1 LNNSLARS
9 LASIPASPLTVRVCT
24 PDDWRALKTVRLAA
38 LLDAPTAFGVTHA
51 SAAAYADADWQQ
63 RAASSAQRAYV
74 LAFDGN
80 NPVGIAAHA
89 VSGEGECHLLAMW
102 VAPAW
107 RGSDAAT
114 RLVAL
119 VKQRAMAG
127 GHARMVLDVAP
138 ENARAAAFY
147 QRQGFVF
154 TPHREPL
161 ASHPHIMLQQ
171 MACQL
176 QG

>member
-1 LNNSLARS
+1 MTSSLT
-9 LASIPASPLTVRVCT
+9 SILASPLTVRVCT
-24 PDDWRALKTVRLAA
+24 PGDWRALKAVRLAA

-63 RAASSAQRAYV
+63 RAASAVQRAYV
-74 LAFDGN
+74 LAFDGDMA
-80 NPVGIAAHA
+80 VGLAAHA
-89 VSGEGECHLLAMW
+89 QASDGACHLLAMW

-107 RGSDAAT
+107 RGSDAAS

-119 VKQRAMAG
+119 AKQRAIAA
-127 GHARMVLDVAP
+127 GHASMVLDVAP

-154 TPHREPL
+154 LPHREPL
-161 ASHPHIMLQQ
+161 ESHPHILVQKMV
-171 MACQL
+171 CQL
-176 QG
+176 QA